1 MCAVKRRW
9 FSAGDR
15 PVRQRVVPAGSN
27 RNGSG
32 SNEAV
37 GAFDVEVAYCQPA
50 LAKGCI
56 SQRGICLFLALVMLL
71 SPEGLVQLA
80 QADVQYSQ
88 LCTNSWG
95 KGGQMGKGDI
105 VNYSNLLF
113 PKYIVCA
120 ISPAWTFPF
129 TQPLSRLRDIL
140 KQPPFFARSAANA
153 SVQRGI

>member
-1 MCAVKRRW
+1 MALV
-9 FSAGDR
+9 
-15 PVRQRVVPAGSN
+15 PVLLLLPILFFWSSLVNLYLALRHR
-27 RNGSG
+27 
-32 SNEAV
+32 
-37 GAFDVEVAYCQPA
+37 QPA
-50 LAKGCI
+50 LAKVRI